1 MDDELKRL
9 LEQGRTAFAQQD
21 YQRALTIFSEVIKLS
36 GAFADVHNMLGMI
49 FHRQGNYP
57 AARNAFR
64 RALEINPEFAEPAM
78 NLMVTLNDMGVPQEE
93 RRVEFERLGVDVPQ
107 RGSLDDFLKSKLSNM
122 YYDIGRI
129 WDSVDKYEEA
139 IDEYKRA
146 LKLKPEYHD
155 IRLSLAG
162 AYRKLDR
169 VRDAIAECHAILT
182 RKSTYTAARNLLG
195 LCFHIQGEEEKARAE
210 WEKVIADEPDNRLAK
225 VYLASVNGTN
235 PEDNDL
241 DDVT

>member
-9 LEQGRTAFAQQD
+9 LEQGRAAFAQKD
-21 YQRALTIFSEVIKLS
+21 YQRALTLFSEVIKLS
-36 GAFADVHNMLGMI
+36 GSFADVHNMLGMI

-57 AARNAFR
+57 AARNAFKR
-64 RALEINPEFAEPAM
+64 SLEINPDFAEPAM

-93 RRVEFERLGVDVPQ
+93 RRQEFDRLGVAVPQ
-107 RGSLDDFLKSKLSNM
+107 RGALDDFLKSKLANM

-129 WDSVDKYEEA
+129 WDSVDKYDQA
-139 IDEYKRA
+139 VDEYKRA

-155 IRLSLAG
+155 IRLALAG
-162 AYRKLDR
+162 AYRKMDQ

-182 RKSTYTAARNLLG
+182 RKASYVAARNLLG
-195 LCFHIQGEEEKARAE
+195 LCFHIQGEEDKAIAE
-210 WEKVIADEPDNRLAK
+210 WGKVITEDPDNRLAK
-225 VYLASVNGTN
+225 VYLASVEGTSTK
-235 PEDNDL
+235 DDL